1 MNNNHAS
8 FNNNNGTVKVVI
20 NSGNNGQQISDGING
35 DDSLKAPDILPE
47 SQVLRWKLNFLKKI
61 YYLLTLSLQPAV
73 LFIFVSGHSNLMW
86 IGLMGSN

>member
-47 SQVLRWKLNFLKKI
+47 CQVLRWKLNFLKKI
-61 YYLLTLSLQPAV
+61 YLLTLSLQPAV
-73 LFIFVSGHSNLMW
+73 LSAQPAVVSIFVSGHSNLR
-86 IGLMGSN
+86 

>member
-47 SQVLRWKLNFLKKI
+47 CQVLRWKLNFLKKI
-61 YYLLTLSLQPAV
+61 YYLLTLSFNLLYV
-73 LFIFVSGHSNLMW
+73 SIFVSGHSNLM
-86 IGLMGSN
+86 